1 MESEQNNS
9 DLNNIDSLNQN
20 ISNSNIKTVKQY
32 THNDKKILVK
42 RIGDI
47 KNKRCYL
54 KIFKIIHG
62 DNFKYTKNDNGIF
75 FNLTNLPD
83 IILSNIDTIVQYYEA
98 KKSHNELLLIQNLNN
113 NSSYDYNHTD
123 DSIYSEIISDTKK
136 IINNTNN
143 TNNI

>member
-98 KKSHNELLLIQNLNN
+98 KKSHNEL
-113 NSSYDYNHTD
+113 
-123 DSIYSEIISDTKK
+123 
-136 IINNTNN
+136 
-143 TNNI
+143 